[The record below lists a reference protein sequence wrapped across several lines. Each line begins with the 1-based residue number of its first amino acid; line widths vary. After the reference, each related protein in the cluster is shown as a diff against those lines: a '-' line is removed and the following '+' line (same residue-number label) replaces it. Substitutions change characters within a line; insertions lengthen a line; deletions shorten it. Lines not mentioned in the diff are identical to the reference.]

1 MSVGQVPD
9 EDVAD
14 AFSDGHPDALAL
26 VYQRFGALVYSIAL
40 RSLDARSDAEDVT
53 QQVFVSAWR
62 SRGSFD
68 RGRGTLGGWLV
79 TITQQLMDVTLHA
92 PRQPGFCEVWL
103 LARDGVSMIS
113 LGDLNAGQTGTFI
126 IPPRTDLR
134 NYSRID
140 VSLQPFNGSTQHSKI
155 SGVRG
160 SLPTAAL
167 PA

>member
-1 MSVGQVPD
+1 
-9 EDVAD
+9 
-14 AFSDGHPDALAL
+14 
-26 VYQRFGALVYSIAL
+26 
-40 RSLDARSDAEDVT
+40 
-53 QQVFVSAWR
+53 
-62 SRGSFD
+62 
-68 RGRGTLGGWLV
+68 
-79 TITQQLMDVTLHA
+79 
-92 PRQPGFCEVWL
+92 
-103 LARDGVSMIS
+103 MIS

-155 SGVRG
+155 SVVRG